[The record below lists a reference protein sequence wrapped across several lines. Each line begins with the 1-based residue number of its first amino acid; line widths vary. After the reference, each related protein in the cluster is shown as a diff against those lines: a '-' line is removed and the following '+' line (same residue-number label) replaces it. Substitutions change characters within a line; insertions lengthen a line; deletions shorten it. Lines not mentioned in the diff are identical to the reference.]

1 MSSDRAEPIAEL
13 QQLSVRFAAKG
24 SAPVTAV
31 NGVDLTIRRGE
42 TLALVGESGC
52 GKSTLGRVLALF
64 QPPSSGSVRL
74 GDSAIG
80 STISRQQRRQLCER
94 VQMIFQD
101 PVAALNPRQTV
112 GAIVGEAL
120 ELFKRGDHQQRQRQ
134 VLELLESVGLGA
146 DDLNRYPHQFS
157 GGQRQR
163 IAIARALALRP
174 ELIIADEPV
183 SALDISVQ
191 SQILNLFMELKQ
203 HHQLTYL
210 FISHDMAVVK
220 HMADRVA
227 VMYLGA
233 IVEIGSRDQ
242 VFNQPAHPYTAAL
255 LASVPDI
262 NSRKGKFGRTLPG
275 DPPSPANPPSGCPF
289 HPRCAYASDRCRS
302 QTVSHQM
309 IEDEHTVACHHPLT
323 APQVG
328 TAGGN

>member
-1 MSSDRAEPIAEL
+1 MSLQPENIAEL
-13 QQLSVRFAAKG
+13 KQLTVRFGSKG
-24 SAPVTAV
+24 HQSVTAV
-31 NGVDLTIRRGE
+31 KGVDLAIRRGE

-64 QPPSSGSVRL
+64 QPPTNGTVRL
-74 GDSAIG
+74 GDTPIG
-80 STISRQQRRQLCER
+80 SSISSQQRRQLCER

-112 GAIVGEAL
+112 GTIVGEAL
-120 ELFKRGDHQQRQRQ
+120 ELFKRGDRQQRQHQ
-134 VLELLESVGLGA
+134 VIALLESVGLGA

-183 SALDISVQ
+183 SALDISIQ
-191 SQILNLFMELKQ
+191 SQILNLFVELKQ
-203 HHQLTYL
+203 QHQLTYL

-220 HMADRVA
+220 HMADRIA

-233 IVEIGSRDQ
+233 IVEIGSREQ

-289 HPRCAYASDRCRS
+289 HPRCSYASDRCRS
-302 QTVSHQM
+302 QSVSHQVL
-309 IEDEHTVACHHPLT
+309 EEGHSVACHYPLT
-323 APQVG
+323 APQASA
-328 TAGGN
+328 AGEC

>member
-1 MSSDRAEPIAEL
+1 MTLQPENIAEL
-13 QQLSVRFAAKG
+13 KQLSVRFGSKG
-24 SAPVTAV
+24 HQSVTAV
-31 NGVDLTIRRGE
+31 KGVDLNIRRGE

-64 QPPSSGSVRL
+64 QPPTSGTVRL
-74 GDSAIG
+74 GGTPIG
-80 STISRQQRRQLCER
+80 STISSQQRRQLCER

-120 ELFKRGDHQQRQRQ
+120 ELFKRGDRQQRQHQ
-134 VLELLESVGLGA
+134 VIALLESVGLGA

-191 SQILNLFMELKQ
+191 SQILNLFVELKQ
-203 HHQLTYL
+203 QHQLTYL

-275 DPPSPANPPSGCPF
+275 DPPSPASPPSGCPF
-289 HPRCAYASDRCRS
+289 HPRCSYASDRCRS
-302 QTVSHQM
+302 QSVSHQLL
-309 IEDEHTVACHHPLT
+309 EEGHTVACHYPLT
-323 APQVG
+323 ASQASA
-328 TAGGN
+328 AGEC